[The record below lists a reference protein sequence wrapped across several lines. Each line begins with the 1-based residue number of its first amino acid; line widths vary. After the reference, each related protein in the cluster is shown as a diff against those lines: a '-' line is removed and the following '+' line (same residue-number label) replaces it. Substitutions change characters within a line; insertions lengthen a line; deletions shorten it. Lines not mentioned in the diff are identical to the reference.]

1 MDFASTV
8 GQPKVYNSGMSGTTI
23 GGSSGGGGPS
33 SPKRYVPRRSNTD
46 LEAVS
51 EARRVMSVAYHAQS
65 QQHTRSSPTK
75 GTQEEE
81 GGSGSGRG
89 GGGAAAAASTSTLAR
104 SPPTSRERCDDDD
117 SVDSLTRGEDDE
129 YSDHLHGTPTP
140 SPRSLPAGLTGPRLP
155 TSSRAAATEKNSRAR
170 SSSSSSASERKAAIR
185 KKGLIFGAD
194 EILQWEHETQRAIE
208 MRALAAQQRDVAA
221 EAEILLSDLR
231 DEEGEHHSFL
241 DADEED
247 SIGPSHVSNLQSK
260 VRLHREKSTLLK
272 MRRKSDSILQKIGII
287 EKAAPKNIAH
297 YQVYAQQL
305 IDNPLDQTTIES
317 LWTFDRKKQ
326 FYHR

>member
-1 MDFASTV
+1 
-8 GQPKVYNSGMSGTTI
+8 
-23 GGSSGGGGPS
+23 
-33 SPKRYVPRRSNTD
+33 
-46 LEAVS
+46 
-51 EARRVMSVAYHAQS
+51 
-65 QQHTRSSPTK
+65 
-75 GTQEEE
+75 
-81 GGSGSGRG
+81 
-89 GGGAAAAASTSTLAR
+89 
-104 SPPTSRERCDDDD
+104 
-117 SVDSLTRGEDDE
+117 
-129 YSDHLHGTPTP
+129 
-140 SPRSLPAGLTGPRLP
+140 
-155 TSSRAAATEKNSRAR
+155 
-170 SSSSSSASERKAAIR
+170 
-185 KKGLIFGAD
+185 
-194 EILQWEHETQRAIE
+194 LQWEHETQRAIE

-231 DEEGEHHSFL
+231 DEEGEHRSFL